1 MRIQVSSGNPNGW
14 HALME
19 HLQDIARRAG
29 CESFILDSGTHRQ
42 QAHKFYFREG
52 MAITSFNFKKSL
64 K

>member
-1 MRIQVSSGNPNGW
+1 M
-14 HALME
+14 A
-19 HLQDIARRAG
+19 HLQAIAKGAG

-52 MAITSFNFKKSL
+52 MVITSFNFKKSL